1 MAKNNNTNISEL
13 SEKVLNGVKR
23 AVRKLIEENAANNE
37 SMIIGDKDGNF
48 EIVSAKELLQSFSK

>member
-1 MAKNNNTNISEL
+1 VAKNNNTNISEL